1 MCALAPPSKHVFY
14 RQNATQQKARLLVV
28 AGLLASGSLP
38 AQTIRDTVRQ
48 HVSEGLEGQP
58 EDAQSPSKSKAKEKK
73 DARQRR
79 PSKRPP
85 PGSTAPSANASS
97 EPPPADA
104 LQSRPAP
111 AAAEDALP
119 QRVFGRNFQLDPKIG
134 AGFRGWYPE
143 QYPLVSIKHAGYFTW
158 SLDLKAKLFGFL
170 RLHRGYYESNG
181 LKGPR
186 TEGAVVARDVG
197 KLVPKAAWLLGA
209 LGVPLSRRW
218 ETLVSYETRSFVTR
232 ARPSQPVAIV
242 PRNTPADTDFATLT
256 RSDQPLEFVSGFE
269 TLVLGVRYSPDAPA
283 GGNSGVI
290 GADSGRFPPMYLG
303 VGFTQYSKPYQVKV
317 GNDALDELL
326 FNGRFRGLGIAYGLS
341 VPRHLARPYVDAD
354 AQLGLGQV
362 QLLDDLTLN
371 ELLPEDWLIGYLQ
384 GNVTVG
390 YAWPV
395 LKTKPTPILTGE
407 LSGGGATF
415 FYFKTKEGDSEKPP
429 ALPLN
434 WDFLWAVHLAFTLP
448 L

>member
-1 MCALAPPSKHVFY
+1 MPALVPVLNKPRPNGIVGPFAIGVCALCWLTP
-14 RQNATQQKARLLVV
+14 AT
-28 AGLLASGSLP
+28 SW
-38 AQTIRDTVRQ
+38 AQTIRDTVRE
-48 HVSEGLEGQP
+48 HVNEGLEDHP
-58 EDAQSPSKSKAKEKK
+58 EESPPPKPKPKK
-73 DARQRR
+73 DAPRKRSVDR
-79 PSKRPP
+79 P
-85 PGSTAPSANASS
+85 A
-97 EPPPADA
+97 
-104 LQSRPAP
+104 QAP
-111 AAAEDALP
+111 AADAATTTESASVDVVEPETAPTEADELP
-119 QRVFGRNFQLDPKIG
+119 KRIFGKNLQLDPKIG
-134 AGFRGWYPE
+134 AGYRGWYPE
-143 QYPLVSIKHAGYFTW
+143 QYPLVSINHAGYYTW

-209 LGVPLSRRW
+209 LGVPISRRW

-242 PRNTPADTDFATLT
+242 SRDTPADTDFGSLT

-290 GADSGRFPPMYLG
+290 GGNSGKFPPVYLG

-326 FNGRFRGLGIAYGLS
+326 FNGRFRGVGIASGLS
-341 VPRHLARPYVDAD
+341 VPRHLSRPYVDAD

-362 QLLDDLTLN
+362 QLLNDLSLN
-371 ELLPEDWLIGYLQ
+371 ELLPDDWLIGYLQ

-415 FYFKTKEGDSEKPP
+415 FYFKTKDGNSEKPP

-434 WDFLWAVHLAFTLP
+434 WDFLWAVHVAFTLP

>member
-1 MCALAPPSKHVFY
+1 MPALAPDLNRIVGPLALS
-14 RQNATQQKARLLVV
+14 
-28 AGLLASGSLP
+28 LLAWGTPGSSR
-38 AQTIRDTVRQ
+38 AQTIRDTVRE
-48 HVSEGLEGQP
+48 HVTEGLEGPTDPSPPTAKPKKEARKRAPARPVQQP
-58 EDAQSPSKSKAKEKK
+58 PEAVSATPAE
-73 DARQRR
+73 
-79 PSKRPP
+79 
-85 PGSTAPSANASS
+85 STAADTGADATEPEPPSA
-97 EPPPADA
+97 E
-104 LQSRPAP
+104 
-111 AAAEDALP
+111 EDQLP
-119 QRVFGRNFQLDPKIG
+119 KRIFGKNLQLDPKIG

-143 QYPLVSIKHAGYFTW
+143 QYPLVSINHAGYYTW

-181 LKGPR
+181 LKAPR
-186 TEGAVVARDVG
+186 TKGAVVARDVG
-197 KLVPKAAWLLGA
+197 QLVPKAAWLLGA

-232 ARPSQPVAIV
+232 AHPSQPVAIV
-242 PRNTPADTDFATLT
+242 PRDTPANTDFASLT

-269 TLVLGVRYSPDAPA
+269 TLIVGVRYSPDAPA

-290 GADSGRFPPMYLG
+290 GGNSGKFPPMYLG
-303 VGFTQYSKPYQVKV
+303 VGFTQYSKPYQVQV
-317 GNDALDELL
+317 GSDALDELL
-326 FNGRFRGLGIAYGLS
+326 FNGRFRGLGIATGLS
-341 VPRHLARPYVDAD
+341 VPRHLGRPYVDAD
-354 AQLGLGQV
+354 TQLGLGQV
-362 QLLDDLTLN
+362 QLLDDLSLN
-371 ELLPEDWLIGYLQ
+371 ELLPDDWLIGYLQ

-415 FYFKTKEGDSEKPP
+415 FYFKTKEGNSEKPP

-434 WDFLWAVHLAFTLP
+434 WDFLWAVHVAFTLP